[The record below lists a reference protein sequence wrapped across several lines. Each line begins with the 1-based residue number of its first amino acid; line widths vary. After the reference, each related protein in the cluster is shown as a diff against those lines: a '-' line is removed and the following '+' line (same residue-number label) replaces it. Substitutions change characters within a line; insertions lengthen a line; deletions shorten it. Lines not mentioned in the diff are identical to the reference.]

1 MERMSDVEVFQL
13 KKDNHVI
20 TFEVEENAW
29 INGRNYVTMKVGQAR
44 VRFGE
49 YSTIHATWPLGQA
62 RNLWK
67 TKVKEGYK
75 VFE

>member
-1 MERMSDVEVFQL
+1 MERMSDVEVFQV
-13 KKDNHVI
+13 KKDNHII
-20 TFEVEENAW
+20 TFEVAEYDH
-29 INGRNYVTMKVGQAR
+29 INGRNFVTMKVGQAM
-44 VRFGE
+44 GG
-49 YSTIHATWPLGQA
+49 YSAIHATWPLDQA

>member
-20 TFEVEENAW
+20 TFEVAEYDQ
-29 INGRNYVTMKVGQAR
+29 IHGRNYVTMKVGQ
-44 VRFGE
+44 GMGG
-49 YSTIHATWPLGQA
+49 YNTMYTSWPLDQA

>member
-1 MERMSDVEVFQL
+1 MERMHNVKIYKL
-13 KKDNHVI
+13 KRDTHLI
-20 TFEVEENAW
+20 TFEVAENAW
-29 INGRNYVTMKVGQAR
+29 IEGRNYVTMKVGQ
-44 VRFGE
+44 GMGG
-49 YSTIHATWPLGQA
+49 YNTMYTSWPLDQA

>member
-29 INGRNYVTMKVGQAR
+29 INGRNYVTMKVGQAM
-44 VRFGE
+44 GG
-49 YSTIHATWPLGQA
+49 YSAIHATWPLDQA

>member
-20 TFEVEENAW
+20 TFEVAEYDH
-29 INGRNYVTMKVGQAR
+29 INGRNYVTMKVGQAM
-44 VRFGE
+44 GG
-49 YSTIHATWPLGQA
+49 YSAIHAMGISLDHA